1 MFTIVN
7 LACKTKTFNSFDEL
21 LKTCYNLLDNDYEYK
36 IVHKDID
43 IFIEK
48 HQEKVS
54 RNTYFKGYYIKS
66 KKGYY
71 KDIEGNRFRIQNIL
85 KNSSY
90 IRDYIVFDKNI
101 IYNITL

>member
-1 MFTIVN
+1 MFTIIN
-7 LACKTKTFNSFDEL
+7 LACKTNTFNSFDEL

-54 RNTYFKGYYIKS
+54 GNTYFKGYYIKS
-66 KKGYY
+66 KEGYY
-71 KDIEGNRFRIQNIL
+71 KNIEGKRNSIQNIL
-85 KNSSY
+85 EISSS
-90 IRDYIVFDKNI
+90 IREYVIYDKNM
-101 IYNITL
+101 IYNIIL